1 MLVNEYRFT
10 IKKRTR
16 TKEAKEKETGTKE
29 KRNLL

>member
-10 IKKRTR
+10 IKKKNN